1 MRVLVADKFE
11 ETGLEGLRSLGC
23 EVYYEPGLEGES
35 LGWRLRDTGAEVL
48 VVRSTR
54 VTAAEMDQGK
64 SLSLIVRAGAGVN
77 TIDVA
82 GASARAISVSNCP
95 GKNAVAVA
103 ELAWG
108 LILALDRRIPDQT
121 ADLRAGLWNK
131 SEYGKARG
139 LAGRTL
145 GIAGFGAIG
154 REVAVARPRLRDE
167 GRRLERVAD
176 RGAGRPEGGCER
188 AATLAELAARS
199 DVVSVHLALT
209 KETRGLLGGAF
220 FDAMRPGALF
230 VNTSRGET
238 VNAAALKAAISTKG
252 VRAGLD
258 VFDREPSGGT
268 GAFEDEVGRMPGV
281 VGTHHV
287 GASTEQAQNA
297 IAGEVVRIVAAYKA
311 TGEVPNAVNLC
322 ERSPARWLL
331 TVRHRDRVGRP
342 GARVR
347 RAPRGRHQRPEDGE
361 RRLRRRRGRERADP
375 ARQRADARVPRPD
388 LRRVPRHPLHHAE
401 PALKSA

>member
-1 MRVLVADKFE
+1 MRVLIADKFE
-11 ETGLEGLRSLGC
+11 DSGIAGLRSLGC
-23 EVYYEPGLEGES
+23 EVYYEPKLEGEA
-35 LGWRLRDTGAEVL
+35 LGWRLRDTAADVL
-48 VVRSTR
+48 VVRSTK
-54 VTAAEMDQGK
+54 VAAAEMDQGR

-121 ADLRAGLWNK
+121 ADLKAGLWNK
-131 SEYGKARG
+131 AEYGRARG

-154 REVAVARPRLRDE
+154 REVASRGRAFGMKTVAWSPSLT
-167 GRRLERVAD
+167 
-176 RGAGRPEGGCER
+176 AGRAAEEEVER
-188 AATLAELAARS
+188 AATLAELAAAS

-209 KETRGLLGGAF
+209 KETRGILGAAF
-220 FDAMRPGALF
+220 FDAMRPGASF
-230 VNTSRGET
+230 VNTSRGE
-238 VNAAALKAAISTKG
+238 VVSSAALKAAIETKG
-252 VRAGLD
+252 IRAGLD
-258 VFDREPSGGT
+258 VYDREPSGGT

-297 IAGEVVRIVAAYKA
+297 IAAEVVRIVAAFKA
-311 TGEVPNAVNLC
+311 AGDVPNAVNLC

-331 TVRHRDRVGRP
+331 TVRHRDRVGVLAHVFGTLREAGINVQRTENVVFE
-342 GARVR
+342 GAEAASARIQLDSE
-347 RAPRGRHQRPEDGE
+347 PSRGVLSRIAEGCRDI
-361 RRLRRRRGRERADP
+361 LA
-375 ARQRADARVPRPD
+375 
-388 LRRVPRHPLHHAE
+388 LTLNPL
-401 PALKSA
+401 

>member
-1 MRVLVADKFE
+1 MRVLIADKFE
-11 ETGLEGLRSLGC
+11 ETGLGGLRALGC

-54 VTAAEMDQGK
+54 VTAVEMDQGK

-131 SEYGKARG
+131 AEYGRARG

-154 REVAVARPRLRDE
+154 REVASRGLAFGMRVVAWSGSLTAEQAARE
-167 GRRLERVAD
+167 GV
-176 RGAGRPEGGCER
+176 ER
-188 AATLAELAARS
+188 AATLAELAAGS

-297 IAGEVVRIVAAYKA
+297 IAGEVVRIVAAYKSS
-311 TGEVPNAVNLC
+311 GDVPNAVNLC
-322 ERSPARWLL
+322 ERSPARWLM
-331 TVRHRDRVGRP
+331 TVRHRDRVGVLAHVF
-342 GARVR
+342 GALREAGINVQKTENVVFDGAEAASAR
-347 RAPRGRHQRPEDGE
+347 IQLDSEPTRAS
-361 RRLRRRRGRERADP
+361 L
-375 ARQRADARVPRPD
+375 ARIAEGCRDI
-388 LRRVPRHPLHHAE
+388 LSITLNPL
-401 PALKSA
+401 

>member
-11 ETGLEGLRSLGC
+11 ETGLDGLRSLGC

-54 VTAAEMDQGK
+54 VTSVEMDQGK
-64 SLSLIVRAGAGVN
+64 SLSLIVRAGAGFN

-131 SEYGKARG
+131 AEYGKARG

-154 REVAVARPRLRDE
+154 REVAARGLAFGMKVVAWSASLTAERAAE
-167 GRRLERVAD
+167 GGVERVA
-176 RGAGRPEGGCER
+176 
-188 AATLAELAARS
+188 TLSDLAARS

-238 VNAAALKAAISTKG
+238 VNAGALKAAISTKG
-252 VRAGLD
+252 IRAGLD
-258 VFDREPSGGT
+258 VFDREPPGGA

-297 IAGEVVRIVAAYKA
+297 IAGEVVRIVAAYKS

-331 TVRHRDRVGRP
+331 TVRHRDRVGVLAHVF
-342 GARVR
+342 GALREAGINVQKTENVVFDGAEAASAR
-347 RAPRGRHQRPEDGE
+347 IQLDSEPTRATLTRISEGCRDI
-361 RRLRRRRGRERADP
+361 LFIT
-375 ARQRADARVPRPD
+375 
-388 LRRVPRHPLHHAE
+388 LNPL
-401 PALKSA
+401 

>member
-11 ETGLEGLRSLGC
+11 EAGLEGLRSLGC
-23 EVYYEPGLEGES
+23 EVYYEPKLEGEA
-35 LGWRLRDTGAEVL
+35 LGWRLRDTAAEVL
-48 VVRSTR
+48 VVRSTKL
-54 VTAAEMDQGK
+54 TAAEMDQARN
-64 SLSLIVRAGAGVN
+64 LSLVVRAGAGVN
-77 TIDVA
+77 TIDLA

-108 LILALDRRIPDQT
+108 LILALDRRIAEQT
-121 ADLRAGLWNK
+121 ADLKAGLWNK
-131 SEYGKARG
+131 AEYGRARG

-154 REVAVARPRLRDE
+154 REVAARGRAFDMEVVAWSPSLS
-167 GRRLERVAD
+167 A
-176 RGAGRPEGGCER
+176 ER
-188 AATLAELAARS
+188 AAETGVVRVASLRDLASRS

-209 KETRGLLGGAF
+209 KETRGVLGGAF

-238 VNAAALKAAISTKG
+238 VNAAALKEAIATKG
-252 VRAGLD
+252 IRAGLD
-258 VFDREPSGGT
+258 VFEREPSGGT
-268 GAFEDEVGRMPGV
+268 GAFEDEVGRLPGV

-297 IAGEVVRIVAAYKA
+297 IAAEVVRIVAAFKA

-322 ERSPARWLL
+322 GRSPARWLL
-331 TVRHRDRVGRP
+331 TVRHRDRVGVLAHVFGALREAGINVQGTENVVFDGAEAASARIQLDSEP
-342 GARVR
+342 TRALLARVAEGCR
-347 RAPRGRHQRPEDGE
+347 DI
-361 RRLRRRRGRERADP
+361 LSIT
-375 ARQRADARVPRPD
+375 
-388 LRRVPRHPLHHAE
+388 LNPL
-401 PALKSA
+401 

>member
-11 ETGLEGLRSLGC
+11 EAGLEGLRALGC
-23 EVYYEPGLEGES
+23 EVCYEPKLEGES
-35 LGWRLRDTGAEVL
+35 LGWRLRDTAADVL

-54 VTAAEMDQGK
+54 VTAAEMDQGR
-64 SLSLIVRAGAGVN
+64 SLSLVIRAGAGVN
-77 TIDVA
+77 TIDLA
-82 GASARAISVSNCP
+82 GASARAISVSSCP

-131 SEYGKARG
+131 AEYGRAKG

-154 REVAVARPRLRDE
+154 REVASRGRAFGMRVVGWSPSLTAARAAEE
-167 GRRLERVAD
+167 GV
-176 RGAGRPEGGCER
+176 ER
-188 AATLAELAARS
+188 AATLNDLAARS
-199 DVVSVHLALT
+199 DVLSVHLALT

-220 FDAMRPGALF
+220 FDAMRPGASF
-230 VNTSRGET
+230 VNTSRGEV
-238 VNAAALKAAISTKG
+238 VNAAALRAAIATKG

-258 VFDREPSGGT
+258 VFEREPSGGT

-297 IAGEVVRIVAAYKA
+297 IAAEVVRIVAAFKA

-331 TVRHRDRVGRP
+331 TVRHRDRVGVLAHVFGTLREAGINVQRTENVVFD
-342 GARVR
+342 GAEAASARIQLDSE
-347 RAPRGRHQRPEDGE
+347 PTRGT
-361 RRLRRRRGRERADP
+361 L
-375 ARQRADARVPRPD
+375 ARIAEGCRDILAVT
-388 LRRVPRHPLHHAE
+388 LNPL
-401 PALKSA
+401 

>member
-1 MRVLVADKFE
+1 MRVLVADTFE
-11 ETGLEGLRSLGC
+11 EVGLEGLRSLGC
-23 EVYYEPGLEGES
+23 EVAFEPKLEGEA
-35 LGWRLRDTGAEVL
+35 LGGRLRDTGAEIL

-64 SLSLIVRAGAGVN
+64 GLALIIRAGAGVN
-77 TIDVA
+77 TIDLA
-82 GASARAISVSNCP
+82 AASARAISVSNCP

-108 LILALDRRIPDQT
+108 LILALDRRIPEQT
-121 ADLRAGLWNK
+121 ADLKAGVWNK
-131 SEYGKARG
+131 AEYGRARG

-145 GIAGFGAIG
+145 GVAGFGAIG
-154 REVAVARPRLRDE
+154 REVAARGLAF
-167 GRRLERVAD
+167 GMRVAAWSPSLTAE
-176 RGAGRPEGGCER
+176 RAAEARVER
-188 AATLAELAARS
+188 AATLTDLAARS

-209 KETRGLLGGAF
+209 KETRGVLGGAF
-220 FDAMRPGALF
+220 FDAMRPGASF

-238 VNAAALKAAISTKG
+238 VNAAALRAAISAKG
-252 VRAGLD
+252 IRAGLD

-268 GAFEDEVGRMPGV
+268 GAFEDEVGRLPGV

-297 IAGEVVRIVAAYKA
+297 IASEVVRIVAAYRS

-331 TVRHRDRVGRP
+331 TVRHRDRVGVLAHVFGMLREAGINVQKTENVVFD
-342 GARVR
+342 GAEAASARIQLDVE
-347 RAPRGRHQRPEDGE
+347 PTRGVLNRIAEGCRDI
-361 RRLRRRRGRERADP
+361 LSIT
-375 ARQRADARVPRPD
+375 
-388 LRRVPRHPLHHAE
+388 LNPL
-401 PALKSA
+401 

>member
-23 EVYYEPGLEGES
+23 EVYYEPKLEGEA
-35 LGWRLRDTGAEVL
+35 LGWRLRDTAAEVL
-48 VVRSTR
+48 VVRSTK
-54 VTAAEMDQGK
+54 VTAAEMDQGRN
-64 SLSLIVRAGAGVN
+64 LSLVVRAGAGVN
-77 TIDVA
+77 TIDLA
-82 GASARAISVSNCP
+82 AASARAISVSNCP

-108 LILALDRRIPDQT
+108 LILALDRRIAAQT
-121 ADLRAGLWNK
+121 ADLKAGLWNK
-131 SEYGKARG
+131 AEYGRARG

-154 REVAVARPRLRDE
+154 REVAARGRAFGMEVVAWSPSLT
-167 GRRLERVAD
+167 A
-176 RGAGRPEGGCER
+176 ER
-188 AATLAELAARS
+188 AAEAGVVRVASLRELASRS

-209 KETRGLLGGAF
+209 KETRGVLGGAF

-238 VNAAALKAAISTKG
+238 VNAAALKEAIATKAI
-252 VRAGLD
+252 RAGLD
-258 VFDREPSGGT
+258 VFEREPSGGT
-268 GAFEDEVGRMPGV
+268 GAFDDEVGRLPGV

-297 IAGEVVRIVAAYKA
+297 IASEVVRIVAAFKA

-331 TVRHRDRVGRP
+331 TVRHRDRVGVLAHVF
-342 GARVR
+342 GALREAGINVQ
-347 RAPRGRHQRPEDGE
+347 GTENVVFDGAE
-361 RRLRRRRGRERADP
+361 AAS
-375 ARQRADARVPRPD
+375 ARIQLDSEPTRSLLAKVAEGCRDI
-388 LRRVPRHPLHHAE
+388 LSITLNPL
-401 PALKSA
+401 

>member
-23 EVYYEPGLEGES
+23 EVYYEPKLEGEA
-35 LGWRLRDTGAEVL
+35 LGWRLRDTAAEVL

-54 VTAAEMDQGK
+54 VTAAEMDQARN
-64 SLSLIVRAGAGVN
+64 LSLVVRAGAGVN
-77 TIDVA
+77 TIDLA

-108 LILALDRRIPDQT
+108 LILALDRRIAEQT
-121 ADLRAGLWNK
+121 ADLKAGLWNK
-131 SEYGKARG
+131 AEYGKARG

-154 REVAVARPRLRDE
+154 REVAVR
-167 GRRLERVAD
+167 GRAFDMEVVAWSPSLN
-176 RGAGRPEGGCER
+176 AER
-188 AATLAELAARS
+188 AAEAGVVRVASLRELASRS

-209 KETRGLLGGAF
+209 KETRGVLGGAF

-238 VNAAALKAAISTKG
+238 VNAAALKEAIATKG
-252 VRAGLD
+252 IRAGLD
-258 VFDREPSGGT
+258 VFEREPSGGT
-268 GAFEDEVGRMPGV
+268 GAFEDEVGRLPGV

-297 IAGEVVRIVAAYKA
+297 IAAEVVRIVAAFKSS
-311 TGEVPNAVNLC
+311 GDVPNAVNLC
-322 ERSPARWLL
+322 GRSPARWLL
-331 TVRHRDRVGRP
+331 TVRHRDRVGVLAHVF
-342 GARVR
+342 GALREAGINV
-347 RAPRGRHQRPEDGE
+347 QQTENVVFDGAE
-361 RRLRRRRGRERADP
+361 AAS
-375 ARQRADARVPRPD
+375 ARIQLDSEPTRSLLAKIAEGCRDI
-388 LRRVPRHPLHHAE
+388 LSITLNPL
-401 PALKSA
+401 

>member
-1 MRVLVADKFE
+1 MRVLVADRFE
-11 ETGLEGLRSLGC
+11 EKGLEGLRALGC
-23 EVYYEPGLEGES
+23 EVHYEPALEGET
-35 LGWRLRDTGAEVL
+35 LGWRLRDTAADVL

-54 VTAAEMDQGK
+54 LSAAEMDQAR
-64 SLSLIVRAGAGVN
+64 SLSLVVRAGAGVN

-82 GASARAISVSNCP
+82 AASARAISVSNCP

-131 SEYGKARG
+131 TEYGRARG

-145 GIAGFGAIG
+145 GIAGYGAIG
-154 REVAVARPRLRDE
+154 REVATRGRAFGMRVVAWSPSLTASRAAEE
-167 GRRLERVAD
+167 GV
-176 RGAGRPEGGCER
+176 ER
-188 AATLAELAARS
+188 AATPADLAAAS

-209 KETRGLLGGAF
+209 RESRGILGGGF

-230 VNTSRGET
+230 VNTSRGEV
-238 VNAAALKAAISTKG
+238 VNAAALKEAIATKG
-252 VRAGLD
+252 IRAGLD
-258 VFDREPSGGT
+258 VFEREPAGGT
-268 GAFEDEVGRMPGV
+268 GAFEDEIGRLPAV

-297 IAGEVVRIVAAYKA
+297 IAAEVVRIVALFKS
-311 TGEVPNAVNLC
+311 TGEVANAVNLC

-331 TVRHRDRVGRP
+331 AVRHRDRVGVLAHVFGTLREAGINVQKTENVVFD
-342 GARVR
+342 GAEAATARIQLDSE
-347 RAPRGRHQRPEDGE
+347 PSRGV
-361 RRLRRRRGRERADP
+361 L
-375 ARQRADARVPRPD
+375 ARIAEGCRDI
-388 LRRVPRHPLHHAE
+388 LSITLTPL
-401 PALKSA
+401 

>member
-23 EVYYEPGLEGES
+23 EVYYEPKLEGEA
-35 LGWRLRDTGAEVL
+35 LGWRLRDTAAEVL
-48 VVRSTR
+48 VVRSTK
-54 VTAAEMDQGK
+54 VTAAEMDQARN
-64 SLSLIVRAGAGVN
+64 LSLVVRAGAGVN
-77 TIDVA
+77 TIDLPA
-82 GASARAISVSNCP
+82 ASARAISVSNCP

-108 LILALDRRIPDQT
+108 LILALDRRIAEQT
-121 ADLRAGLWNK
+121 ADLKAGLWNK
-131 SEYGKARG
+131 AEYGRARG

-154 REVAVARPRLRDE
+154 REVAARGRAFDMEVVAWSPSLT
-167 GRRLERVAD
+167 A
-176 RGAGRPEGGCER
+176 ER
-188 AATLAELAARS
+188 AAEAGVLRVASLRDLAARS

-209 KETRGLLGGAF
+209 KETRGVLGGAF

-238 VNAAALKAAISTKG
+238 VNAAALKEAIATKG
-252 VRAGLD
+252 IRAGLD
-258 VFDREPSGGT
+258 VFEREPSGGT
-268 GAFEDEVGRMPGV
+268 GAFDDEVGRLPGV

-297 IAGEVVRIVAAYKA
+297 IASEVVRIVAAFKA

-322 ERSPARWLL
+322 GRSPARWLL
-331 TVRHRDRVGRP
+331 TVRHRDRVGVLAHVFGALREAGINVQQTENVVFDGAEAASARIQLDSEP
-342 GARVR
+342 TRALLARVAEGCR
-347 RAPRGRHQRPEDGE
+347 DI
-361 RRLRRRRGRERADP
+361 LS
-375 ARQRADARVPRPD
+375 VT
-388 LRRVPRHPLHHAE
+388 LNPL
-401 PALKSA
+401 

>member
-11 ETGLEGLRSLGC
+11 DVGLGGLRSLGC
-23 EVYYEPGLEGES
+23 EVFYEPKLEGES
-35 LGWRLRDTGAEVL
+35 LGWRLRDSGAEVL

-64 SLSLIVRAGAGVN
+64 NLSLIVRAGAGVN

-82 GASARAISVSNCP
+82 AASSRAISVSNCP

-108 LILALDRRIPDQT
+108 LVLALDRRIPDQT

-131 SEYGKARG
+131 TEYGKARG

-154 REVAVARPRLRDE
+154 REVASRGVAF
-167 GRRLERVAD
+167 GMRVVAWSPSLT
-176 RGAGRPEGGCER
+176 AER
-188 AATLAELAARS
+188 AAEAGVERVGSLADLAARS

-209 KETRGLLGGAF
+209 RESRGLLGAAF

-238 VNAAALKAAISTKG
+238 VNAAALKAAIETKG
-252 VRAGLD
+252 IRVGLD
-258 VFDREPSGGT
+258 VFDREPSAGT

-297 IAGEVVRIVAAYKA
+297 IAGEVVRIVASFKS
-311 TGEVPNAVNLC
+311 TGEVPNAMNLC

-331 TVRHRDRVGRP
+331 TVRHRDRVGVLAHVFGTLREAGINVQKTENVVFD
-342 GARVR
+342 GAEAASARIQLDTE
-347 RAPRGRHQRPEDGE
+347 PTRGVVTRIAEGCRDI
-361 RRLRRRRGRERADP
+361 LSIT
-375 ARQRADARVPRPD
+375 
-388 LRRVPRHPLHHAE
+388 LNPL
-401 PALKSA
+401 

>member
-23 EVYYEPGLEGES
+23 EVYYEPKLEGEA
-35 LGWRLRDTGAEVL
+35 LGWRLRDTAAEVL
-48 VVRSTR
+48 VVRSTK
-54 VTAAEMDQGK
+54 VTVAEMDQAR
-64 SLSLIVRAGAGVN
+64 SLSLVVRAGAGVN
-77 TIDVA
+77 TIDLP

-108 LILALDRRIPDQT
+108 LILALDRRIADQT
-121 ADLRAGLWNK
+121 ADLKAGLWNK
-131 SEYGKARG
+131 AEYGKARG

-154 REVAVARPRLRDE
+154 REVASRGRAFDMEVVAWSPSLN
-167 GRRLERVAD
+167 A
-176 RGAGRPEGGCER
+176 ER
-188 AATLAELAARS
+188 AAEAGVVRVASLREVASRS

-209 KETRGLLGGAF
+209 KETRGILGGAF

-238 VNAAALKAAISTKG
+238 VNAAALKEAIATKG
-252 VRAGLD
+252 IRAGLD
-258 VFDREPSGGT
+258 VFEREPSGGT
-268 GAFEDEVGRMPGV
+268 GAFEDEVGRLPGV

-297 IAGEVVRIVAAYKA
+297 IAAEVVRIVAAFKSS
-311 TGEVPNAVNLC
+311 GEVPNAVNLC
-322 ERSPARWLL
+322 GRSPARWLL
-331 TVRHRDRVGRP
+331 TVRHRDRVGVLAHVF
-342 GARVR
+342 GALREAGINV
-347 RAPRGRHQRPEDGE
+347 QQTENVVFDGAE
-361 RRLRRRRGRERADP
+361 AASARIQLDSEP
-375 ARQRADARVPRPD
+375 ARGLLAKVAEGCRDI
-388 LRRVPRHPLHHAE
+388 LSITLNPL
-401 PALKSA
+401 

>member
-11 ETGLEGLRSLGC
+11 EAGLEGLRFLGC
-23 EVYYEPGLEGES
+23 EVYYEPGLEGET
-35 LGWRLRDTGAEVL
+35 LGWRLRDTDAEVL
-48 VVRSTR
+48 VVRSTK
-54 VTAAEMDQGK
+54 VTSAEMDLGR

-77 TIDVA
+77 TIDLP

-131 SEYGKARG
+131 AEYGKARG

-145 GIAGFGAIG
+145 GVAGFGAIG
-154 REVAVARPRLRDE
+154 REVAARGVAF
-167 GRRLERVAD
+167 GMRVVAWSASLT
-176 RGAGRPEGGCER
+176 GER
-188 AATLAELAARS
+188 AAEAGVERVPTLSDLAVRS

-252 VRAGLD
+252 IRAGLD
-258 VFDREPSGGT
+258 VFDREPAGGT

-297 IAGEVVRIVAAYKA
+297 IAGEVVRIVAAYRA

-331 TVRHRDRVGRP
+331 TVRHRDRVGVLAHVF
-342 GARVR
+342 GALREGGINVQKTENVVFDGAEAASAR
-347 RAPRGRHQRPEDGE
+347 IQLDSEPTRAVLARITDGC
-361 RRLRRRRGRERADP
+361 RDILS
-375 ARQRADARVPRPD
+375 VT
-388 LRRVPRHPLHHAE
+388 LNPL
-401 PALKSA
+401 